1 MVEIFLISHEDTS
14 VSLLRSAELIL
25 GIQNHVY
32 TYSLK
37 RGEDIE
43 TFGETISKKI
53 EELKNEK
60 ILILTDMFGGTPS
73 NIVAA
78 NLKNYDFKCI
88 SGMNLPMLLDALML
102 RESEPL
108 EIEQLAE
115 QCLKTGKEGIID
127 IEKMIS
133 EKNKENDRRKKNEKY
148 QINQG

>member
-1 MVEIFLISHEDTS
+1 
-14 VSLLRSAELIL
+14 
-25 GIQNHVY
+25 
-32 TYSLK
+32 
-37 RGEDIE
+37 
-43 TFGETISKKI
+43 
-53 EELKNEK
+53 
-60 ILILTDMFGGTPS
+60 
-73 NIVAA
+73 
-78 NLKNYDFKCI
+78 
-88 SGMNLPMLLDALML
+88 MNLPMLLDALML

>member
-1 MVEIFLISHEDTS
+1 MNIRLAREIQPDSIVDGEGLRTVIWTQGCSHNCLGCHNPSTHDFNGGFLKD
-14 VSLLRSAELIL
+14 V
-25 GIQNHVY
+25 
-32 TYSLK
+32 
-37 RGEDIE
+37 
-43 TFGETISKKI
+43 

-78 NLKNYDFKCI
+78 NLKNHDFKCI

-133 EKNKENDRRKKNEKY
+133 EKK
-148 QINQG
+148 

>member
-1 MVEIFLISHEDTS
+1 MVEIFLISHEDVS

-78 NLKNYDFKCI
+78 NLKNHDFKCI

-102 RESEPL
+102 RKSEPL
-108 EIEQLAE
+108 EI
-115 QCLKTGKEGIID
+115 
-127 IEKMIS
+127 
-133 EKNKENDRRKKNEKY
+133 EKY

>member
-1 MVEIFLISHEDTS
+1 
-14 VSLLRSAELIL
+14 
-25 GIQNHVY
+25 
-32 TYSLK
+32 
-37 RGEDIE
+37 
-43 TFGETISKKI
+43 
-53 EELKNEK
+53 
-60 ILILTDMFGGTPS
+60 MFGGTPS

-78 NLKNYDFKCI
+78 NLKNHDFKCI